1 MRCRRTGNEAST
13 HTCCVCVCVERV
25 LWHVFQLFRLGKC
38 YGNLKLFN
46 PESSSPPSV
55 SPSSHPFWK
64 EKFADWSA
72 SGAKI
77 QNSNSN
83 ESKSFKTRN
92 KRQEE
97 VDNWKVLAAAI
108 DKFTTGH
115 WWWAQLF
122 FFTND
127 CARKKRV
134 EHKRLR
140 FDICCFHSLL
150 PSPFVVPPPHPKRK
164 THDDNF
170 LHFSSVNCC
179 LFWESSVFRRIVR
192 FNFPPFSRFSENEKS
207 VSPLNANW
215 CFFKDFPPFSMFPF
229 SAV

>member
-13 HTCCVCVCVERV
+13 HTCCVCVCVSSAYFDTFFSYSAWENV
-25 LWHVFQLFRLGKC
+25 METWNCLTPNHRLP
-38 YGNLKLFN
+38 LL
-46 PESSSPPSV
+46 SPP
-55 SPSSHPFWK
+55 PPIPFWK

-127 CARKKRV
+127 CARKKKGRAQ
-134 EHKRLR
+134 EAAFWHL
-140 FDICCFHSLL
+140 LL
-150 PSPFVVPPPHPKRK
+150 PFITSESIRRPPSPPK
-164 THDDNF
+164 
-170 LHFSSVNCC
+170 
-179 LFWESSVFRRIVR
+179 
-192 FNFPPFSRFSENEKS
+192 
-207 VSPLNANW
+207 
-215 CFFKDFPPFSMFPF
+215 
-229 SAV
+229 